1 MGLIQ
6 VSIPVGISAAA
17 GWAMGGG
24 CLGDETGGGRRGG
37 LGGEGW
43 GKANRPR
50 AWGSSSWLHLL
61 PTTYFLTTELLTE
74 LLTIHGHGHPL
85 LRKSEPDRGHPN
97 CPQFTTPPSTVTA
110 TRGWALVGCTG
121 VLKAEC
127 RAGTRNETHG

>member
-85 LRKSEPDRGHPN
+85 LRKSEPDRGHAN
-97 CPQFTTPPSTVTA
+97 CGLDYTKFTGSWKH
-110 TRGWALVGCTG
+110 GLDCTKNRE
-121 VLKAEC
+121 LEIK
-127 RAGTRNETHG
+127 T